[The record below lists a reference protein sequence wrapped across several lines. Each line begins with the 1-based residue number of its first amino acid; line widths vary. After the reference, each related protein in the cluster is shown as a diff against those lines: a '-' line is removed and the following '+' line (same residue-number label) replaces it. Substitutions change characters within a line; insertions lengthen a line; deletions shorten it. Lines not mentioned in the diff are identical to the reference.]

1 VTDDAL
7 KALSAELC
15 EAVAAWPEPISE
27 EALVKADLIVRKF
40 LLSRKLFR
48 ETGGGHTDNCN
59 SYMGWGKNTTC
70 DCPRDK
76 LVHALLG
83 GGS

>member
-1 VTDDAL
+1 MTDDDL
-7 KALSAELC
+7 KALSAELY
-15 EAVAAWPEPISE
+15 EAAGSTKPISQD
-27 EALVKADLIVRKF
+27 ALVKADLIVRKF
-40 LLSRKLFR
+40 LLSRRLFR
-48 ETGGGHTDNCN
+48 ETGGGHTDDCN
-59 SYMGWGKNTTC
+59 SHMGWGKNTTC

>member
-1 VTDDAL
+1 MTDDEL
-7 KALSAELC
+7 KALSAELY
-15 EAVAAWPEPISE
+15 EAAGSTKPVSQ

>member
-1 VTDDAL
+1 MTDDAL
-7 KALSAELC
+7 KALSTELY
-15 EAVAAWPEPISE
+15 EAAGSTKPVSQD
-27 EALVKADLIVRKF
+27 ALVKADLIVRKF
-40 LLSRKLFR
+40 LLSRRLFR

-59 SYMGWGKNTTC
+59 SYMGWGDKATC